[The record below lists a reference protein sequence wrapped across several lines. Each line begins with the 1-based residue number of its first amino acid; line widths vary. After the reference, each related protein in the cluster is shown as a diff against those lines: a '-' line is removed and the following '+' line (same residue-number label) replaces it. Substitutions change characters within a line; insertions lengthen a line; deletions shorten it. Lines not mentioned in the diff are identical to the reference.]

1 MNIIK
6 LPTKLPSPDEIEL
19 PRAQL
24 CALLQ
29 DLNVELMKA
38 QGELMKANNAPEMAE
53 AVRATVQ
60 KLTEARGGWL
70 ELSRTIR
77 DSWGI

>member
-1 MNIIK
+1 MNIVK
-6 LPTKLPSPDEIEL
+6 LPTRLPAPEQLEL

-24 CALLQ
+24 AGLLQ
-29 DLNVELMKA
+29 DLATELLTA
-38 QGELMKANNAPEMAE
+38 QLAIISSSNAPELAE
-53 AVRATVQ
+53 AVRTTVH